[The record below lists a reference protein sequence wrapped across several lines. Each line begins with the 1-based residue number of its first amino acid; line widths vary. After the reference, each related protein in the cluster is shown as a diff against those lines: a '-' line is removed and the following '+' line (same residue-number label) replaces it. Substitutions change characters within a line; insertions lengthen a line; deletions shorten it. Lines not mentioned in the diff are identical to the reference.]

1 MVRRACT
8 MVGMRRFRW
17 NTAAPA
23 SELGSGID
31 QLGQQAIDA
40 HLDGCTGARVARVH
54 GCTGTRTHAKGGPPL
69 V

>member
-40 HLDGCTGARVARVH
+40 HLRVHRCTGARVH
-54 GCTGTRTHAKGGPPL
+54 GCTGTRTHAKGEPPL

>member
-40 HLDGCTGARVARVH
+40 HLRVHGCTGARVH
-54 GCTGTRTHAKGGPPL
+54 GYSDACKG
-69 V
+69 